1 MACLYT
7 AISRK
12 EKVHAT
18 IPRGIKG
25 MEREDMDACLR
36 RLKESNKSRD
46 SYRPTIRQKQ
56 CIDHITLP

>member
-12 EKVHAT
+12 EKVHAK
-18 IPRGIKG
+18 IPKGIKG

-36 RLKESNKSRD
+36 RLKESTKSRD
-46 SYRPTIRQKQ
+46 SCRLTVRQEQ
-56 CIDHITLP
+56 CIDHITLT

>member
-18 IPRGIKG
+18 IPKGIKG

-36 RLKESNKSRD
+36 RPKPKKE
-46 SYRPTIRQKQ
+46 QK
-56 CIDHITLP
+56 

>member
-12 EKVHAT
+12 EKVHTT

-25 MEREDMDACLR
+25 MEREDMDACLG
-36 RLKESNKSRD
+36 
-46 SYRPTIRQKQ
+46 RPKPKKQQK
-56 CIDHITLP
+56 